1 MPSATPFVSR
11 LKLYGDV
18 KSVAFSKPSTCSSI
32 LDTPTTSEAEAETV
46 IVPATTAPLDGLDI
60 DAAGAVVSRTVTV
73 KLPVAVFPDKS
84 VAEQLTVLV
93 PIANIDPE
101 VGVHDTLRAPLTKS
115 VALAVNVTVAPDAL
129 VASTTLL
136 AGNESDGAVV
146 SRTVTVNVALP
157 AFPEE
162 SVAVHVTVVV
172 PSGNVEPE
180 AGVHTAVNEPSTLS
194 VAVAEG

>member
-1 MPSATPFVSR
+1 
-11 LKLYGDV
+11 
-18 KSVAFSKPSTCSSI
+18 

-129 VASTTLL
+129 VASTILL

-157 AFPEE
+157 VFPEE
-162 SVAVHVTVVV
+162 SVAVHITVVV